1 MKSPND
7 ISGLF
12 KMLGENPE
20 HYQEI
25 VRDADARKSRER
37 WPLLAAIQASETTQ
51 QDPAIS
57 RSSNDLPRRHTQA
70 PVIAKRYSATEQS
83 SAMPYRKLPNQLTS
97 LFSRLSV
104 VAPNQDLP
112 STQKKTSV
120 FERLIR

>member
-20 HYQEI
+20 QYQEI
-25 VRDADARKSRER
+25 VRDTDARKSRER

-51 QDPAIS
+51 QAPAMQ
-57 RSSNDLPRRHTQA
+57 RSSNDMPRRQTQA
-70 PVIAKRYSATEQS
+70 PVIARRNSASEQS
-83 SAMPYRKLPNQLTS
+83 SPMPYRKPPNQLTS
-97 LFSRLSV
+97 LFTRLSD
-104 VAPNQDLP
+104 AASNQDLP
-112 STQKKTSV
+112 STQKKTSI